1 MFLKLENCLEAW
13 LPEAPS
19 PLGLLCILSGPRG
32 SFVTLG
38 TKLQVSRRPAGPLK
52 PLGKLTGPVQ
62 FLGVLGVS
70 KGLWGPYSSQ
80 VLQVIQ
86 VFRKWLSKS
95 PKRHFEFH

>member
-1 MFLKLENCLEAW
+1 M
-13 LPEAPS
+13 
-19 PLGLLCILSGPRG
+19 
-32 SFVTLG
+32 TLG

-95 PKRHFEFH
+95 PKRHFEFHQKSYKDILWVIHPGGITNKFIVPNGNSI